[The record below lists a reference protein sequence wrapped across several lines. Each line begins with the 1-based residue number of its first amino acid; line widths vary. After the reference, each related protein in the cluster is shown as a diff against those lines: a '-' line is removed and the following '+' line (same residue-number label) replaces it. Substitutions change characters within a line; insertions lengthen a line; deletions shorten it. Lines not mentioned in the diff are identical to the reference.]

1 MLDHIGNQ
9 FPGASLWASPQ
20 AILNR
25 SFGARSTIL
34 QITNHDYRLLITDYR
49 LPAFPAV
56 PAFQDLALYFVSALR
71 HRSKPMEIDFQ
82 AIRTDEL
89 KSRIGELRRYL

>member
-1 MLDHIGNQ
+1 MRFAPGYPESHFRCSLYHSTDHQ
-9 FPGASLWASPQ
+9 S
-20 AILNR
+20 
-25 SFGARSTIL
+25 
-34 QITNHDYRLLITDYR
+34 RLPITDYR
-49 LPAFPAV
+49 SPAFPAV

-71 HRSKPMEIDFQ
+71 HRPKPMEIDFQ

>member
-34 QITNHDYRLLITDYR
+34 QITNHDYR